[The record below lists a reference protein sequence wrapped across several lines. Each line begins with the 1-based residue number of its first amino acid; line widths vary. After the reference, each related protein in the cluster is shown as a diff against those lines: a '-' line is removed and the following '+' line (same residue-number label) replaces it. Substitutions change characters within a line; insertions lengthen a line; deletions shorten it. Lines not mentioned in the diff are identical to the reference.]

1 MTHDKLLANFE
12 KRIAR
17 LEKAV
22 LGGRGHN
29 GQKQAAK
36 GFTGATGGVRFLVS
50 KGFFKKKHGLSDV
63 RTALAK
69 NGYHYSR
76 QAVHVALNNLTA
88 KGGPLV
94 SLQEGGRKIYVE
106 RK

>member
-1 MTHDKLLANFE
+1 MDEKKIRKLE
-12 KRIAR
+12 QRIAR

-22 LGGRGHN
+22 LAGRGHQA
-29 GQKQAAK
+29 QKQPVK
-36 GFTGATGGVRFLVS
+36 GFTGATGGVRFLLS
-50 KGFFKKKHGLSDV
+50 KGFFKKKHGLKDV

-76 QAVHVALNNLTA
+76 QAAHVALNNLTA

-94 SLQEGGRKIYVE
+94 SLQEGGRKVYVE